1 MGRKFLAD
9 AMLGRLAK
17 WLRVMGYDTHYQPSY
32 GPGQI
37 TSLVKGGRLLLTR
50 NSQWLRRSTDTVF
63 VRPDHIKEQLRQLHR
78 EGWIEADR
86 KSWFTLCLLC
96 NEPLLDAPLE
106 SVRENVPEHLFFNS
120 PSAIRFCPSCNRFF
134 WPGSHRQ
141 NMLAQLEAWGF

>member
-37 TSLVKGGRLLLTR
+37 TSLVNEGRIFFTR
-50 NSQWLRRSTDTVF
+50 NSQWFRWIEGAVF
-63 VRPDHIKEQLRQLHR
+63 VRSDHVKEQLRQLHR
-78 EGWIEADR
+78 EGWIQADR
-86 KSWFTLCLLC
+86 KSWFTRCVLC
-96 NEPLLDAPLE
+96 NELLLEAPVE
-106 SVRENVPEHLFFNS
+106 SAGENVPEYVFFNS
-120 PSAIRFCPSCNRFF
+120 PSATRSCPSCKRFF

>member
-17 WLRVMGYDTHYQPSY
+17 WLRVMGCDTHYQPSY

-37 TSLVKGGRLLLTR
+37 ISFVKGGRLLLTR
-50 NSQWLRRSTDTVF
+50 NSQLLSRSKGAVF
-63 VRPDHIKEQLRQLHR
+63 VRPDRVREQLRDLHR
-78 EGWIEADR
+78 QGWIQADR
-86 KSWFTLCLLC
+86 KSWFTRCVLC
-96 NEPLLDAPLE
+96 NELLLDAPLE
-106 SVRENVPEHLFFNS
+106 SARENVPEHVFFNS
-120 PSAIRFCPSCNRFF
+120 PSGISFCPSCNRFF